1 MIDETERLTIQPL
14 YLLCDVAGGAP
25 DRQRA
30 TADLLLA
37 HLAEQLTADPEL
49 ADAVRWSIELH
60 TGADDLVPLVQLQ
73 QADAAVRPPRLTT
86 AATGPARLGAALL
99 ALRRLIR
106 SDITMLED
114 DTADVRTPCVVV
126 LVGGRSADQPH
137 ERAAALDTLLTRT
150 LHADE
155 TRDWAP
161 RVLFVALP
169 GADFDLLAE
178 LGAGRDVEI
187 ALAGADDTLTG
198 VAFRVVA
205 TVRRALGA
213 GAPRISYDRWVVPE
227 NTLVLGYEH
236 RHAPLTDVH
245 PAVAPGLDPD
255 RRPLVY
261 RRFLD
266 PAQPFAPL
274 LRMVALGEHATE
286 LTGRMLWPLRLV
298 VAGGATEVTGLLAPD
313 VPERFRDRRLADAPP
328 GHRELLRPALRELVE
343 LAHRHDVRLGG
354 HALDSVHYRLTPEV
368 EVLVTDCDAVRVRE
382 PGDLTWNEADLNWL
396 AGHPAAQPSPAPGP
410 GTGRWH
416 PSPIRRYGET

>member
-1 MIDETERLTIQPL
+1 MIDESERLTIQPL
-14 YLLCDVAGGAP
+14 YLLCDVAGDLT
-25 DRQRA
+25 DRRRA
-30 TADLLLA
+30 TIDLLLA

-49 ADAVRWSIELH
+49 AAAVRWSVELH

-86 AATGPARLGAALL
+86 TATGPARLAAALL
-99 ALRRLIR
+99 AVRRLIR

-114 DTADVRTPCVVV
+114 DTADVRPPCLVVIAA
-126 LVGGRSADQPH
+126 GRSADEPH
-137 ERAAALDTLLTRT
+137 ERAAALDTLLTRN
-150 LHADE
+150 LHADQ

-161 RVLFVALP
+161 RVLVVALP
-169 GADFDLLAE
+169 GADFDLLAG

-198 VAFRVVA
+198 VAFRVVTA
-205 TVRRALGA
+205 VRRALGA
-213 GAPRISYDRWVVPE
+213 GAPRVAYDRWVVPE
-227 NTLVLGYEH
+227 HSLVLGYEH

-245 PAVAPGLDPD
+245 PAVVPGVTDPD

-266 PAQPFAPL
+266 PDQPFAPL
-274 LRMVALGEHATE
+274 LRMVALREHATE

-298 VAGGATEVTGLLAPD
+298 VGDGATAVTGLLAPD
-313 VPERFRDRRLADAPP
+313 IPDRFRDRRLLGAPP
-328 GHRELLRPALRELVE
+328 EHRELLRAAVRDLVA

-354 HALDSVHYRLTPEV
+354 HALDSVHYRLTPTV
-368 EVLVTDCDAVRVRE
+368 ELLVTDCDAVRVRE
-382 PGDLTWNEADLNWL
+382 PGDPAWDEADLAWL
-396 AGHPAAQPSPAPGP
+396 AGGAAAEQ

-416 PSPIRRYGET
+416 PSPIQRYGQA